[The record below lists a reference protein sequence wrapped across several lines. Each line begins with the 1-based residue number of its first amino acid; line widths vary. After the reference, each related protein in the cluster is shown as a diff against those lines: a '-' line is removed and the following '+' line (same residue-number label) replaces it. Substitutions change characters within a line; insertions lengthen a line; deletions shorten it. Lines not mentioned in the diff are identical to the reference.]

1 VSGKNGYLV
10 IAEESGKI
18 VAFHLENE
26 DPVMAGQPI
35 YDLEV

>member
-1 VSGKNGYLV
+1 MKTFSPV

-18 VAFHLENE
+18 IAFHLENE
-26 DPVMAGQPI
+26 DPVMAGEPI